1 MEFAIIG
8 LWKGVFSF
16 YNPILFEKYM
26 RFKEEIVR
34 LQQKNWEYKR
44 VLLDISS
51 FMLEKVYNLR
61 NID

>member
-1 MEFAIIG
+1 M
-8 LWKGVFSF
+8 FSF